1 MILKLIIYF
10 KIFFKS
16 LIFINF
22 IFISSSTS
30 SQQSLRLPLI
40 IYGSS
45 TMWHLSNEME
55 DLTVRKNIYL
65 KNHSISGD
73 NLGGSGQAQGS
84 NIVTLR
90 FPSGVVSATSIIT
103 PTIASS
109 FGSMARHN
117 RVVELSNGLKGT
129 LYANGT
135 FKASNLTTNL
145 TVSKTKK
152 FRVFEYPRYNLIK
165 GVYVFNIGKNDV
177 SGTEDNSQWIFD
189 NTVKMIE
196 YIPKGS
202 KFIVGG
208 HFSNTNSNAMHR
220 QVVNSVNSKLRLK
233 YGVKYFDISDLL
245 YSDATWNELGLAK
258 TADDLTAISNGWL
271 PPSLSRDNAHLS
283 AGMDIILARRIE
295 NKLTSLGYI

>member
-1 MILKLIIYF
+1 
-10 KIFFKS
+10 
-16 LIFINF
+16 
-22 IFISSSTS
+22 
-30 SQQSLRLPLI
+30 QSLRLPLI

-152 FRVFEYPRYNLIK
+152 FRVF
-165 GVYVFNIGKNDV
+165 
-177 SGTEDNSQWIFD
+177 
-189 NTVKMIE
+189 
-196 YIPKGS
+196 
-202 KFIVGG
+202 
-208 HFSNTNSNAMHR
+208 
-220 QVVNSVNSKLRLK
+220 
-233 YGVKYFDISDLL
+233 
-245 YSDATWNELGLAK
+245 
-258 TADDLTAISNGWL
+258 
-271 PPSLSRDNAHLS
+271 
-283 AGMDIILARRIE
+283 
-295 NKLTSLGYI
+295 